1 MIEIETRL
9 QELKATGLHRRTR
22 LISGPQGP
30 HVLLDGKPVL
40 VLCSNN
46 YLGLADHPR
55 VRAAAADAA
64 MRWGVGAGASRLESG
79 TMIIHRRLEER
90 LAEFTNRESAL
101 LFGSGFLANTGVIA
115 ALARPGDVVF
125 ADELSH
131 ASIIDGCRLSGAE
144 MFIYDHLD
152 AEHLEWGLEQTEGR
166 GALIATDSVFSM
178 DGDVAP
184 LAEILDLAERHRV
197 RVLIDE
203 AHAIGALGPGGR
215 GALAELGLEGE
226 ADVIV
231 GALSTALGSYGAFVA
246 CDGEMGRYLLHAART
261 FIHSTAPPPPAIAG
275 AIAAL
280 ELVEARPQLVARL
293 AAGASLLREE
303 LEREGFDVDG
313 SRTQI
318 VPLLIGDPRLALRMC
333 EAALSGGVFVQ
344 SVRPPMVASVASR
357 LRLAVMASHRPEDI
371 RAAARALGRAARA
384 VGFDPGTRLV
394 PPENDVEHG
403 SWEPAEPAVAI
414 HRAERRAPRRRT
426 IWGPPAQPVPSA
438 PSAVFDYE
446 APDSVSV
453 GRAA

>member
-90 LAEFTNRESAL
+90 LAEFENRESAL
-101 LFGSGFLANTGVIA
+101 LFGSRFLANAGAIA
-115 ALARPGDVVF
+115 ALARSGDVVL

-131 ASIIDGCRLSGAE
+131 ASIIDGCRLSRAE
-144 MFIYDHLD
+144 TFIYDHLD
-152 AEHLEWGLEQTEGR
+152 VEHLEWGLEQAEGR
-166 GALIATDSVFSM
+166 GALIATDSVFSI

-184 LAEILDLAERHRV
+184 LAEIVDLAERHGV
-197 RVLIDE
+197 RVLVDE
-203 AHAIGALGPGGR
+203 SHAIGALGPGGR

-226 ADVIV
+226 VDVIV
-231 GALSTALGSYGAFVA
+231 GTLSMAIGSYGGFVA
-246 CDGEMGRYLLHAART
+246 CDGTMARYLLHAART
-261 FIHSTAPPPPAIAG
+261 FIHSTAPPPPAVAG
-275 AIAAL
+275 AVAAL
-280 ELVEARPQLVARL
+280 ELIDARPQLVHRL
-293 AAGASLLREE
+293 AASASMLREE
-303 LEREGFDVDG
+303 LEREGFDVNG

-318 VPLLIGDPRLALRMC
+318 IPLAIGDPQTAVRIC
-333 EAALSGGVFVQ
+333 EAALSRGVFVQ
-344 SVRPPMVASVASR
+344 AIRPPTVASISSR
-357 LRLAVMASHRPEDI
+357 LRLAVMASHRPEDLH
-371 RAAARALGRAARA
+371 AAAAAVGHAARS
-384 VGFDPGTRLV
+384 VGFDPSVR
-394 PPENDVEHG
+394 PARPEETLRERD
-403 SWEPAEPAVAI
+403 EPAIAFEAPA
-414 HRAERRAPRRRT
+414 RRRRT
-426 IWGPPAQPVPSA
+426 IWGSEPEPA

-446 APDSVSV
+446 ASDPVWV
-453 GRAA
+453 ERAA